1 MMELASFL
9 VAYCNY
15 MVVYCNYIEN
25 KNSPSMVKGN
35 VMEWN
40 YQTIQRDGF
49 DFLIAQNKTNG
60 PNLYWLGS
68 ALYYPRVIPEEMA
81 SQYHITVVDHRGF
94 ANRIDPTPENES
106 TYDLDVVLDD
116 FHFFQNHLQIPA
128 CTILGHS
135 GHGYMALTYAKKY
148 PNRVTKLVMVAT
160 GPNHGAP
167 LLERETYFATFAS
180 EERKEKHIQLQT
192 NFQKQIESHPDDL
205 PNFFNLFCVSQ
216 DALGFYDLKMDS
228 THLWDG
234 VRTNK
239 LAFDYLFGK
248 VFVEINVEN
257 YLSTL
262 KLPIK
267 LILGKYDFQVAPYYT
282 WDTIIE
288 RFPDVKR
295 TVLDHCGHL
304 PFFEDPNQFVQIMD
318 SE

>member
-1 MMELASFL
+1 
-9 VAYCNY
+9 
-15 MVVYCNYIEN
+15 
-25 KNSPSMVKGN
+25 
-35 VMEWN
+35 MEWN

-49 DFLIAQNKTNG
+49 DFLIAQNSTKG

-81 SQYHITVVDHRGF
+81 SKYQITVVDQRGF
-94 ANRIDPTPENES
+94 AKRIGVTPENES
-106 TYDLDVVLDD
+106 MYNLDVVLDD
-116 FHFFQNHLQIPA
+116 FYFFQKHLQIPA

-148 PNRVTKLVMVAT
+148 PDCVSKLVMVAT

-167 LLERETYFATFAS
+167 LSERETYFATFAS
-180 EERKEKHIQLQT
+180 EERKEKHRQLQT
-192 NFQKQIESHPDDL
+192 NFQNQIESHPEGL
-205 PNFFNLFCVSQ
+205 SNFFNLYCVSQ

-228 THLWDG
+228 THLWEG
-234 VRTNK
+234 IKTNK

-248 VFVEINVEN
+248 VFVEINVETILPN
-257 YLSTL
+257 L
-262 KLPIK
+262 KHPTK

-295 TVLDHCGHL
+295 SVLDHCGHL
-304 PFFEDPNQFVQIMD
+304 PFFEDPNQFMKVMD